1 MELGVQYFR
10 TFARYNFWANNRLY
24 NAAGELPDEARRL
37 DRKVFFGSLHSTLN
51 HLLAG
56 DRIWMGRILG
66 RDHGVTSLDQI
77 LYEEFDELRAER
89 LTEDLGIVTYAD
101 GLKPEDMLTVLEYR
115 TFSAGDGKTP
125 LPLVLGHMFNHQTHH
140 RGQAHA
146 MLSQAGLAAPSLD
159 LIYFLREAEDAAS
172 TA

>member
-10 TFARYNFWANNRLY
+10 TLARYNLWANNRLY
-24 NAAGELPDEARRL
+24 KASSELSDEARRL
-37 DRKVFFGSLHSTLN
+37 DRGAFFGSLHGTLN

-56 DRIWMGRILG
+56 DRIWMGRILN
-66 RDHGVTSLDQI
+66 RDHGVSRLDEI
-77 LYEEFDELRAER
+77 LYDDFAELRAAR
-89 LTEDLGIVTYAD
+89 TAEDVAIVAYAD
-101 GLKPEDMLTVLEYR
+101 GLKAEDMLAVLEYQ
-115 TFSAGDGKTP
+115 TFTAGSGKTP

-159 LIYFLREAEDAAS
+159 LLYFLREAEDAAS

>member
-10 TFARYNFWANNRLY
+10 TLARYNLWANNRLY
-24 NAAGELPDEARRL
+24 NACADLPDEARRL
-37 DRKVFFGSLHSTLN
+37 DRKAFFGSLHATLN

-56 DRIWMGRILG
+56 DRIWMGRIRH
-66 RDHGVTSLDQI
+66 RDHGVTRLDEV
-77 LYEEFDELRAER
+77 LYDDFAELRAAR
-89 LTEDLGIVTYAD
+89 IAEDVGIAAYAD
-101 GLKPEDMLTVLEYR
+101 GLKAEDMLTILEYR
-115 TFSAGDGKTP
+115 SFTAGAGRTP

-159 LIYFLREAEDAAS
+159 LLYYLREAEDAAS